1 MFDLGS
7 IASSVLDYADDAA
20 SAVLGGISTAGNWM
34 QANPGAATLLGSALV
49 AGGSYLENR
58 DTLKRSARSGT
69 RSGSTKMSTPCQP
82 VPGSTSPSCRAR

>member
-34 QANPGAATLLGSALV
+34 EYKPVEGSLLGSALV
-49 AGGSYLENR
+49 AGGSYI
-58 DTLKRSARSGT
+58 
-69 RSGSTKMSTPCQP
+69 
-82 VPGSTSPSCRAR
+82 